1 MPRYEDPD
9 ERYDEVVARASN
21 GVHAGTRAGRRA
33 TDELADIAADW
44 REQATPAARR
54 MAERA
59 AEAAREGADWM
70 RRRGDRMRHS
80 VTRAS
85 GRAVGYARDEPARTL
100 LMAVAAGAVI
110 YALMRLVR
118 GGANG

>member
-9 ERYDEVVARASN
+9 ERYDEVVERASN
-21 GVHAGTRAGRRA
+21 GVHTGARSGRRSLDDMA
-33 TDELADIAADW
+33 EIVTDW

-59 AEAAREGADWM
+59 ADAAREGAEWM
-70 RRRGDRMRHS
+70 RRRTDRMRQGVS
-80 VTRAS
+80 QAS

-118 GGANG
+118 GSEND